1 MASAGDNHCRDR
13 GNSFVRFPQHTPA
26 RPEVARWVYE
36 TYLMGKLT
44 YPEVLLDLSGSP
56 RAFRGPAA
64 AKSLL
69 AGLIRRWIV
78 RVQEMKAC
86 LGNIVRSCLR
96 KKKLVAGEMV
106 RWLKKS
112 RGCFPRG
119 PELGS
124 QPHTGQLTTTHNS
137 SPRQFNTLFWPPWSA
152 AGMLKGKIITIK
164 PQLLNNN
171 IKSIN
176 NAS

>member
-1 MASAGDNHCRDR
+1 MGIQDLFDGKANVSG
-13 GNSFVRFPQHTPA
+13 GLA
-26 RPEVARWVYE
+26 RSLREPEDIQRPGCCQVP
-36 TYLMGKLT
+36 T
-44 YPEVLLDLSGSP
+44 
-56 RAFRGPAA
+56 GPAYSGGGTWKIA
-64 AKSLL
+64 
-69 AGLIRRWIV
+69 
-78 RVQEMKAC
+78 RVQEMKAH

-96 KKKLVAGEMV
+96 KKELVAGEMV

-112 RGCFPRG
+112 SRCFSRG

-124 QPHTGQLTTTHNS
+124 QHHTGQLTITHNS
-137 SPRQFNTLFWPPWSA
+137 SSRQFNTLFWPPWSA